1 MEEGETKITEIKK
14 CNPGSFVI
22 IENEPSTVVDLKISK
37 TGKHGDAKA
46 RLEAIGIFDAQKRV
60 IVKPADEQIKVP
72 IIEKVNAQVLSIS
85 GDYAQVMDMSNF
97 STYEVKIPEEF
108 KEKIKEGD
116 EVLIWKFGK
125 KMIIKSLK

>member
-1 MEEGETKITEIKK
+1 M
-14 CNPGSFVI
+14 
-22 IENEPSTVVDLKISK
+22 
-37 TGKHGDAKA
+37 
-46 RLEAIGIFDAQKRV
+46 
-60 IVKPADEQIKVP
+60 
-72 IIEKVNAQVLSIS
+72 NAQVLSIS